1 MHLKTSQRYISID
14 DKDCDSIYYECVQTD
29 EQVFK
34 ESNDLLPQT
43 KVKKTYSSLF
53 ASVFSILLGFCL
65 LSIVTI
71 VCNKYAF
78 GINISN
84 TLWNEFSVNDK
95 NLINDLMPL
104 SAFEKAVTVE
114 TECNKMIGLVE
125 ENAFAFKVS
134 LIFILITFYLN

>member
-1 MHLKTSQRYISID
+1 MHLKTSHRYISID
-14 DKDCDSIYYECVQTD
+14 DKDCDSIYFQCIQTD

-34 ESNDLLPQT
+34 ESNDLLPETRVT
-43 KVKKTYSSLF
+43 KKYSSLF
-53 ASVFSILLGFCL
+53 TSIFALLLGLCL

-71 VCNKYAF
+71 VYNKYTF

-84 TLWNEFSVNDK
+84 TLWNKFGVNDN

-114 TECNKMIGLVE
+114 TECAKMIGLVE

-134 LIFILITFYLN
+134 PFLF